1 MKFHIIS
8 IFPKI
13 LDSYFSESIL
23 KRAQEKK
30 IIKIKN
36 YDLRQWTT
44 DKHHTVDDTPYGGGA
59 GMLMKIEP
67 LYPALK
73 QIKKTIKH
81 NNKKKIIL
89 LSAAGK
95 TWNQNLAKKFSKLD
109 DIVFICGRYEGVDAR
124 IKHFIDEEIS
134 IGNYVLTGG
143 ELATAVIVDSITRL
157 LPGVLGNKD
166 SLIEESHEEDSVTEY
181 PQYTRPAIFEAE
193 NKKYKVPKILQSGNH
208 AQIKDWRDSKKK
220 KIKTSK

>member
-13 LDSYFSESIL
+13 LNSYFSESII

-36 YDLRQWTT
+36 YDLRQWTK
-44 DKHHTVDDTPYGGGA
+44 DKHRTIDDTPYGGGA

-67 LYPALK
+67 LYLALK

-95 TWNQNLAKKFSKLD
+95 TWNQKLAKKFSKLD

-143 ELATAVIVDSITRL
+143 ELATAVIVDSVTRL
-157 LPGVLGNKD
+157 LPGVLGNQE
-166 SLIEESHEEDSVTEY
+166 SLTEESHEEDSVTEY
-181 PQYTRPAIFEAE
+181 PQYTRPAIFEVE

-208 AQIKDWRDSKKK
+208 AQIKAWRNSKKK
-220 KIKTSK
+220 KIKTST

>member
-1 MKFHIIS
+1 MRFHIIS

-13 LDSYFSESIL
+13 LDSYFSESII

-36 YDLRQWTT
+36 YDLRQWTK
-44 DKHHTVDDTPYGGGA
+44 DKHRTVDDTPYGGGA

-67 LYPALK
+67 LYLALE
-73 QIKKTIKH
+73 QIKKTIKKPS
-81 NNKKKIIL
+81 KKKIVL

-95 TWNQNLAKKFSKLD
+95 NWNQNLAKKFSKLD
-109 DIVFICGRYEGVDAR
+109 DIIFICGRYEGVDAR

-143 ELATAVIVDSITRL
+143 ELATAVMVDSITRL
-157 LPGVLGNKD
+157 LPGVLGNQD

-181 PQYTRPAIFEAE
+181 PQYTRPAIFKAKAKE
-193 NKKYKVPKILQSGNH
+193 YKVPKILQSGNH
-208 AQIKDWRDSKKK
+208 AQIKDWRNSKKK